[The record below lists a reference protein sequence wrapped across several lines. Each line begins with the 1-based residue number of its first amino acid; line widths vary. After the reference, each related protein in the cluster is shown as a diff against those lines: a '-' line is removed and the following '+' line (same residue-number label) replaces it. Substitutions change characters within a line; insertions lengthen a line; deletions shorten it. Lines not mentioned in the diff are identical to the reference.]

1 MSLANQEFLQAG
13 TKMTRA
19 LTVEHF
25 ENVARFMNELKAIV
39 VASKERQHFLKT
51 GAEQGSEERKEVL
64 LFMKKRED

>member
-13 TKMTRA
+13 SKMTRS

-51 GAEQGSEERKEVL
+51 GSFGLIEVQNA
-64 LFMKKRED
+64 KYGKRVD